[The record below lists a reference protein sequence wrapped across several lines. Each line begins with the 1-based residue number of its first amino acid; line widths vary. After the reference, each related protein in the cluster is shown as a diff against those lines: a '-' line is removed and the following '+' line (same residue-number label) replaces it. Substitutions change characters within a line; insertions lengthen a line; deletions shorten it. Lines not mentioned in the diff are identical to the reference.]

1 MRRAVLDTSVF
12 VSALI
17 TPAGTSAKLLEEAR
31 AGELELIV
39 SPRLLAEL
47 EDVLARKK
55 FRRYLDL
62 PKAREF
68 VDALRREATVA
79 PDPEGAPPL
88 RSADPEDD
96 YLIALAY
103 SQSARLV
110 SGDSHLLDLADVAP
124 ICSPADLLAGVPA

>member
-1 MRRAVLDTSVF
+1 MWRTVLDTNVF

-17 TPAGTSAKLLEEAR
+17 APTGTSAKLWEEAR
-31 AGELELIV
+31 AGELEMIV

-47 EDVLARKK
+47 EDVLAREK

-62 PKAREF
+62 DAVTDF
-68 VDALRREATVA
+68 VDLLRRAATVA
-79 PDPEGAPPL
+79 PDPGGPPPL

-110 SGDSHLLDLADVAP
+110 SGDSDLLDLADVAP

>member
-39 SPRLLAEL
+39 SPQLLVEL
-47 EDVLARKK
+47 EDVLVREK

-62 PKAREF
+62 GEAREF
-68 VDALRREATVA
+68 LDVLRREATVT
-79 PDPEGAPPL
+79 PDPEGPPPL

-124 ICSPADLLAGVPA
+124 ICSPADFLVGLPA

>member
-1 MRRAVLDTSVF
+1 MRRAVLDTNVF

-17 TPAGTSAKLLEEAR
+17 APAGISAKLWEEAW

-47 EDVLARKK
+47 EDVLTREK

-62 PKAREF
+62 DAVTDF
-68 VDALRREATVA
+68 VDLLRREATVA
-79 PDPEGAPPL
+79 PDSGKSPPL
-88 RSADPEDD
+88 RSTDPDDD

-103 SQSARLV
+103 GQSARLV
-110 SGDSHLLDLADVAP
+110 SGDTDLLELADLAP
-124 ICSPADLLAGVPA
+124 ICSPADLLDAAPA